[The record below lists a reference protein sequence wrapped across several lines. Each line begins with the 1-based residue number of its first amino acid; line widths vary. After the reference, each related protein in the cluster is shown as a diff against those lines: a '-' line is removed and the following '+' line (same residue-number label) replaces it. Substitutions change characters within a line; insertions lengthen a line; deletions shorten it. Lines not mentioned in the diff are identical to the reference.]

1 MMRSRLPRGGFASI
15 TFLRRSCIA
24 NADSCRM
31 PTWPIHS
38 SSVRREQ
45 KSCAAVHRRIAMRL
59 SRILRFLKTIALT
72 KIRRV
77 VYVGIW
83 GQIAGK
89 GTELPG
95 CWTSKGFSCPHFL
108 GVLRHVRCLTPITRC
123 VGKFVAWALLSHLPG
138 PPERSVTA
146 FMAVAIRT
154 HCRLPFD
161 PPAPSTPTQRIA
173 L

>member
-1 MMRSRLPRGGFASI
+1 MMRSRLPRSGFASI
-15 TFLRRSCIA
+15 AFPRQSRIA
-24 NADSCRM
+24 SADSGRM

-45 KSCAAVHRRIAMRL
+45 KSCAAFHRRSTMRL

-77 VYVGIW
+77 VYVGDW
-83 GQIAGK
+83 GQTAGK

-95 CWTSKGFSCPHFL
+95 CWTSNGISCPRVL
-108 GVLRHVRCLTPITRC
+108 GVLRYVDCHVPDRRDASRISALMLLGPMPVPPDRLAIAFRAIAHCCPPICLP
-123 VGKFVAWALLSHLPG
+123 ALKTVSN
-138 PPERSVTA
+138 
-146 FMAVAIRT
+146 
-154 HCRLPFD
+154 
-161 PPAPSTPTQRIA
+161 RIA